1 MPECL
6 ESERGTN
13 VESEKVASRPA
24 RRYRLIAVAASAI
37 LIPLAVL
44 VIIEFCLR
52 LANVGFTTDLLVPCT
67 IKGSPASCY
76 NLFFA
81 TPYFPAGMV
90 QTPRLYSVP
99 ATKPPGTFRI
109 VVLGE
114 SAAMGDPD
122 SAYGFSRY
130 LEVMLR
136 QRYPS
141 MKFEVVNTGSVAIN
155 SHVVLQIAQGLANQK
170 PDLFIIYSG
179 NNEVVG
185 PYGPGT
191 MLTSVGMSLPVVR
204 SDIYFR
210 STRIGQL
217 ITKLGTK
224 KREWRGMEMFLDNQV
239 RADSPGMRH
248 AYSNYERNLHDTI
261 AVAQNAGAK
270 VIVATVA
277 TNLKDCAPFASLH
290 REGLKKEDL
299 NSWSALL
306 QQASAQEDTGN
317 YAEALKLYYAAA
329 KIDGDF
335 AELEFRIGR
344 CLSNL
349 GDFKSAREH
358 YARARDLDTLRF
370 RADSEIN
377 RINRSVAAS
386 FTGVAVVDA
395 DQILADA
402 SPDGIIGSDLV
413 YEHVHMTPEANY
425 ILARAMF
432 SQVAGNLPSAAAVNP
447 GVLLEVDCE
456 RLLALTR
463 YDRSRLGAE
472 MFNRLQKPP
481 FTNQINHA
489 EQLFRM
495 AAKAAPS
502 NEAPNDTASQYQW
515 AIAQRPDDAMV
526 HLHFGMFLFP
536 YNRMASAQQ
545 FAMAQPWDG
554 YPVFLPDGTP
564 VQ

>member
-1 MPECL
+1 M
-6 ESERGTN
+6 
-13 VESEKVASRPA
+13 VAC
-24 RRYRLIAVAASAI
+24 AI

-44 VIIEFCLR
+44 VVIEFALR

-99 ATKPPGTFRI
+99 VTKPPGTFRI
-109 VVLGE
+109 FVLGE

-141 MKFEVVNTGSVAIN
+141 VKFEVVNTGSVAIN

-204 SDIYFR
+204 SDIFFR

-239 RADSPGMRH
+239 RAGSPGMRH
-248 AYSNYERNLHDTI
+248 AYKNYERNLLDTI
-261 AVAQNAGAK
+261 AVAQHAGAK
-270 VIVATVA
+270 VMVATVA

-290 REGLKKEDL
+290 REGLRKDDL
-299 NSWSALL
+299 NSWLAFM
-306 QQASAQEDTGN
+306 QQATNLEQTGN
-317 YAEALKLYYAAA
+317 YAGALQLYYEAA
-329 KIDGDF
+329 KIDDDY
-335 AELEFRIGR
+335 AELEFRIAR

-349 GDFKSAREH
+349 GDSKPAREH
-358 YARARDLDTLRF
+358 FARARDLDTLRF

-377 RINRSVAAS
+377 RINRAVAGS
-386 FTGVAVVDA
+386 FAEVAVVDA
-395 DQILADA
+395 EQILSDS
-402 SPDGIIGSDLV
+402 SPDGIVGSDLV

-432 SQVAGNLPSAAAVNP
+432 SQIASSLPSPAAVEP
-447 GVLLEVDCE
+447 DVLSEADCE

-472 MFNRLQKPP
+472 MFNRLQRPP
-481 FTNQINHA
+481 FTSQINHS

-495 AAKAAPS
+495 AGKAAPS
-502 NEAPNDTASQYQW
+502 NETPNDTAVQYQW
-515 AIAQRPDDAMV
+515 AIAQRPDDAML